1 MDDPFHLWNQGEG
14 GQIYTPV
21 IRENHGWEEQT
32 VLVSFAD
39 VGSSNTGKQK
49 YMHGAHTQFPFCHED
64 GGNNDSDGD
73 EYDVL
78 EDDEMYKR
86 AQKST

>member
-39 VGSSNTGKQK
+39 VGSRNTGKHK
-49 YMHGAHTQFPFCHED
+49 YMHGAHTQFPFVMKMVVIMTVMVTIMTFLRMMVCTK
-64 GGNNDSDGD
+64 GP
-73 EYDVL
+73 
-78 EDDEMYKR
+78 
-86 AQKST
+86 